1 MPSAARIAYAPCP
14 SSLAALA
21 ASQPPAT
28 AEGRRDREP
37 RPWRA
42 VDHHE
47 ILPDNHVRIEAAASE
62 LEPVDRP
69 ELVRATVRP
78 VAAAVWLLQPPS
90 NPVHTS
96 RMWLRRRGVHLA
108 RRAARGG
115 VIEDQRL
122 ELRAG
127 YKEDGVSLN
136 QWMWITATVAQ
147 KIGRSKRRRT
157 SSNAGREMLRP
168 KT

>member
-1 MPSAARIAYAPCP
+1 MTIAARVAYAPCRP
-14 SSLAALA
+14 VWQLS
-21 ASQPPAT
+21 PPANHPL
-28 AEGRRDREP
+28 RRKGGGIGSLVRG
-37 RPWRA
+37 A
-42 VDHHE
+42 LS
-47 ILPDNHVRIEAAASE
+47 IITKSSPDNHVRIEADASE
-62 LEPVDRP
+62 LEPVNRP

-115 VIEDQRL
+115 VIKEQRL
-122 ELRAG
+122 ALRA
-127 YKEDGVSLN
+127 GVSLN
-136 QWMWITATVAQ
+136 QWITATVAQ

-157 SSNAGREMLRP
+157 SSNARRGMLRA

>member
-1 MPSAARIAYAPCP
+1 MPS
-14 SSLAALA
+14 SMAALA

-47 ILPDNHVRIEAAASE
+47 ILPDNHVRIEADASE

-78 VAAAVWLLQPPS
+78 VAADVWLRATALKRFRHLSNVAPS
-90 NPVHTS
+90 QRCTS
-96 RMWLRRRGVHLA
+96 TPSRRG
-108 RRAARGG
+108 AA
-115 VIEDQRL
+115 
-122 ELRAG
+122 
-127 YKEDGVSLN
+127 
-136 QWMWITATVAQ
+136 
-147 KIGRSKRRRT
+147 
-157 SSNAGREMLRP
+157 
-168 KT
+168 